1 MDKGTEQMNI
11 NAFLALVRAG
21 LWEEADAKL
30 NLNENIEW
38 DEVYRL
44 AEEQSVTGIVLA
56 GIEHSNIKPP
66 QELLL
71 QWIGEV
77 QILEQ
82 QTSR

>member
-30 NLNENIEW
+30 NLNENIDW

-77 QILEQ
+77 
-82 QTSR
+82 